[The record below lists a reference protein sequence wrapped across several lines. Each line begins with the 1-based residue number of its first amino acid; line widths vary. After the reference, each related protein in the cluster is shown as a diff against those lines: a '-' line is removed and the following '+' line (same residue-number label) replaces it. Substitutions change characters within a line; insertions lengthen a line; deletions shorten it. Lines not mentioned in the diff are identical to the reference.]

1 MNFQRQKL
9 INFISLVKILTF
21 KKTSIKSKFSQ
32 KKYYGLVRDSILSK
46 LEDIQSKAVRELTS
60 FVRETVSVY
69 STELIKNADQKRA
82 DLEKIKNDK
91 KTAEELLTL
100 INMLER
106 EVRFIEPSK
115 KKVEELKG
123 GIDEIV

>member
-1 MNFQRQKL
+1 M
-9 INFISLVKILTF
+9 
-21 KKTSIKSKFSQ
+21 
-32 KKYYGLVRDSILSK
+32 
-46 LEDIQSKAVRELTS
+46 ELK
-60 FVRETVSVY
+60 
-69 STELIKNADQKRA
+69 KNADHKRA

-100 INMLER
+100 INILKR

-123 GIDEIV
+123 GIDGIV